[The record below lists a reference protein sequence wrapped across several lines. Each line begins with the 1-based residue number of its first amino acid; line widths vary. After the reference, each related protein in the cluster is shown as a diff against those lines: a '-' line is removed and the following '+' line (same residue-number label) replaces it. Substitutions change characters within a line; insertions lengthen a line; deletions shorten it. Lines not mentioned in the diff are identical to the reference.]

1 MELLQKL
8 LGALEYGQDSLLV
21 VLYSCIRPL
30 VENLIVDQSFVLLVE
45 KALQLEGLD
54 GVMHHIFECMW
65 ASFVGVSKRAA
76 VTSAFM
82 NAAFLEKLFDCQVIT
97 LPLYYGKHVCFQQ
110 WLRSQ

>member
-21 VLYSCIRPL
+21 VLYSCMRPL
-30 VENLIVDQSFVLLVE
+30 LKSLIMDQSFVLRAE

-54 GVMHHIFECMW
+54 GILQHILQCMW
-65 ASFVGVSKRAA
+65 TSFVGVQKRAA

-82 NAAFLEKLFDCQVIT
+82 NAAFLEELFVCQVISLLSYST
-97 LPLYYGKHVCFQQ
+97 LSV
-110 WLRSQ
+110 